1 MILYDYIKEDSDFKI
16 APLSLKDKISN
27 DSLLACSLSF
37 KSPHKSTSEINDIV
51 YAELFLKEEFF
62 SKTPFM
68 DSPKN
73 KDLAVDYFK
82 DYKKDIP
89 MLIFLHGFSTK
100 NDKLK
105 NYYKFIENIL
115 GLGMSCLFI
124 NLPFHLNRKPI
135 DETSGSR
142 IIYFDDAD
150 TLLFFHQCVVDIRKT
165 IDIIEKIISPNE
177 INICGISLGSIVS
190 VISMAVDK
198 RIDKGI
204 LIVGG
209 GSWEEI
215 HWGGISRFI
224 LKGNCAGSETISRE
238 KCGIFYSNF
247 SKFLIKAKSLNS
259 DNFIMEIN
267 ENENLQKLC
276 TKKCYLCDPL
286 LFAGKIDSQKVLMLN
301 SRLDHYFSKKSSV
314 MLWEEL
320 GKPEIHWFNYLHFSR
335 ILNKKLILK
344 NIAIFLKKNR
354 TEKSDYL
361 TKVN

>member
-1 MILYDYIKEDSDFKI
+1 LFFK
-16 APLSLKDKISN
+16 K
-27 DSLLACSLSF
+27 
-37 KSPHKSTSEINDIV
+37 
-51 YAELFLKEEFF
+51 EFF
-62 SKTPFM
+62 SKMPASE
-68 DSPKN
+68 SPKN
-73 KDLAVDYFK
+73 KDLPMDYLK

-89 MLIFLHGFSTK
+89 ILFFLHGFSTK

-115 GLGMSCLFI
+115 ELDMACLFI
-124 NLPFHLNRKPI
+124 NLPFHLNRKPVN
-135 DETSGSR
+135 ETSGSR

-150 TLLFFHQCVVDIRKT
+150 TLLFFHQCVVDVRKAV
-165 IDIIEKIISPNE
+165 DIIEKIISPKE

-198 RIDKGI
+198 RINKGI
-204 LIVGG
+204 LLVGG

-215 HWGGISRFI
+215 HWKGISRFI
-224 LKGNCAGSETISRE
+224 LKGNCAGVETISRN

-247 SKFLIKAKSLNS
+247 PKFLEKAKSLNS
-259 DNFIMEIN
+259 DNFLIEIN
-267 ENENLQKLC
+267 DNENLQKLC

-286 LFAGKIDSQKVLMLN
+286 LFAGKIDSRKVLMLN

-320 GKPEIHWFNYLHFSR
+320 GRPEIHWFNYLHFSR

-344 NIAIFLKKNR
+344 NIAIFLKR
-354 TEKSDYL
+354 SRAEKSDCL
-361 TKVN
+361 AHGN